1 MRDEVMDSRLHVLEK
16 YPELKAT
23 WINLAS

>member
-1 MRDEVMDSRLHVLEK
+1 MQDEVMVSRLHALEK